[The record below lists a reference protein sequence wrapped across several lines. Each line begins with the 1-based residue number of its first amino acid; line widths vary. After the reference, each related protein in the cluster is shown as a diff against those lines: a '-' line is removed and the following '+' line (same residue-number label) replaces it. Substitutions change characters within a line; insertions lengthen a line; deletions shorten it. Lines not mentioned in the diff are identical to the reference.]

1 MLLHMKDFI
10 MIEAAIHQEVT
21 TIINKYT
28 HVCVCIYICM
38 YLPTELQ
45 NTCDRIDRIEGRNSN
60 STITAGDFNTLLSIM
75 IEQLGR
81 RSTGNWRCEQYYK
94 PTRLNRHGQNTP
106 PNHSRTD
113 AQSSQVHATF
123 SRTDHILD
131 IKMRLN
137 ALKRIKAHKNVLW
150 AHWARI

>member
-1 MLLHMKDFI
+1 MLLHIKDFI
-10 MIEAAIHQEVT
+10 MIEAAIHQEGT

-81 RSTGNWRCEQYYK
+81 RSTGN
-94 PTRLNRHGQNTP
+94 
-106 PNHSRTD
+106 
-113 AQSSQVHATF
+113 
-123 SRTDHILD
+123 
-131 IKMRLN
+131 
-137 ALKRIKAHKNVLW
+137 
-150 AHWARI
+150 